1 MDKTN
6 LNENAGDGKQKL
18 QAQISR
24 LVQMCKESKK
34 VMIVIAV
41 FLLIIIG
48 ALAVITFSEKKEE
61 VVATTEAEVAAEEDE
76 IVVPEEALE
85 KDAYPE
91 VNNLIKQYYQAL
103 VDGDMETIKSIKSYV
118 DEEEELKIIK
128 KSEFIE
134 SYPTII
140 VYTKKGLEEGSFIA
154 YVQYEVK
161 FKDIEKT
168 APGLNTLYVCVKEDG
183 TYYINSGE
191 LEESH
196 IEYLKTISLQ
206 NDVVDL
212 FNTVQVAYN
221 DTKTQD
227 EALSTFLDELPNLLA
242 EAVSEAMIEQEAA
255 EEALHPEK
263 EEEGPE
269 VVLVVTKVKT
279 TDVVNVRSSDS
290 VEADKLGKT
299 TKGQVLE
306 LVEERLNGWSK
317 VIFDGKEGFI
327 KSEYLQPEETEMQL
341 STEVPEGASVESMDT
356 LDKNYPKKGKVTDAV
371 NIRKTSSIEADVV
384 GHLNKG
390 ESVEILDELN
400 NGWTKI
406 KYSDGEAYIKS
417 DFVKV
422 EGTQSSATEATVVT
436 ESETDETKSEQTP
449 GVSKKGKVTETV
461 RMRRTPN
468 LDGTVIGLLA
478 KGSEIEIIEQLE
490 DGWTKIKRT
499 NGEAYVKSD
508 YVEMQ

>member
-1 MDKTN
+1 MNKLN

-24 LVQMCKESKK
+24 LVQMCKENKK
-34 VMIVIAV
+34 LMIVMAV

-48 ALAVITFSEKKEE
+48 ALAAITFSEKKEE
-61 VVATTEAEVAAEEDE
+61 SVATTEVEVAAEEE
-76 IVVPEEALE
+76 AIVVPEEALE

-103 VDGDMETIKSIKSYV
+103 VDGDIDTIKSIKSYV
-118 DEEEELKIIK
+118 DEEEELKIVK

-140 VYTKKGLEEGSFIA
+140 VHTKKGLEEGSFVV

-161 FKDIEKT
+161 FKDVEST
-168 APGLNTLYVCVKEDG
+168 VPGLNTLYVCVKDDG

-196 IEYLKTISLQ
+196 IEYLKTISVQ

-221 DTKTQD
+221 DKKTQD
-227 EALSTFLDELPNLLA
+227 EKLSVFLDELPNLLA

-255 EEALHPEK
+255 EAALHPE
-263 EEEGPE
+263 EEEGEPE
-269 VVLVVTKVKT
+269 VVLIVTKVKT
-279 TDVVNVRSSDS
+279 TEVVNVRSSDS

-306 LVEERLNGWSK
+306 LVEERVNGWSK
-317 VIFDGKEGFI
+317 VIFEGKEGFI
-327 KSEYLQPEETEMQL
+327 KTEYLQPEETEMQL
-341 STEVPEGASVESMDT
+341 STEVPEGANVESIDT
-356 LDKNYPKKGKVTDAV
+356 IDKNYPKKGKVTESI
-371 NIRKTSSIEADVV
+371 NIRKTSSAEADIV
-384 GHLNKG
+384 GRLTKG
-390 ESVEILDELN
+390 DAIEILDELN

-406 KYSDGEAYIKS
+406 KHSSGDAYVKS
-417 DFVKV
+417 EFVKV
-422 EGTQSSATEATVVT
+422 EETQSSTTNTDTEDKTN
-436 ESETDETKSEQTP
+436 ETKPEQKP
-449 GVSKKGKVTETV
+449 AEIKKGKVTESV
-461 RMRRTPN
+461 KIRKTPST
-468 LDGTVIGLLA
+468 DGTVLGLLY
-478 KGSEIEIIEQLE
+478 KGTAIEVIEQME
-490 DGWTKIKRT
+490 GGWTKIKHSS
-499 NGEAYVKSD
+499 GEAYVTTE
-508 YVEMQ
+508 YVQLQ